1 MFGRT
6 REDHRPLSN
15 GSRVSCPLRGTDVDI
30 EVCMACGKL
39 HRVVSDDPPYVTCTA
54 LPRAAWTSDQHHS

>member
-6 REDHRPLSN
+6 REDDRRFV
-15 GSRVSCPLRGTDVDI
+15 GASRVTCPLRRADVDL
-30 EVCMACGKL
+30 EVCMACARL
-39 HRVVSDDPPYVTCTA
+39 QRFVRDDPPYVTCTA